1 MSERY
6 DLLMKLIVVGDSGT
20 GKTSLLHRFVE
31 DTFSEDQPQT
41 IGIEFGSKLI
51 QLGDKVV
58 KLQIWDT
65 AGQERYKSVTRSYYR
80 GAVGCLVVYDTT
92 NRASFE
98 SLPRWLSDVREL
110 AGDDTVIMIVGNK
123 KDLAKLGENRKVLHN
138 EGSLFA
144 QQNNVLHFETS
155 AASGEF
161 VSEAFLKV
169 VKDSITAKQTPGSEG
184 VDISETV
191 TNESSTCPC

>member
-1 MSERY
+1 
-6 DLLMKLIVVGDSGT
+6 
-20 GKTSLLHRFVE
+20 
-31 DTFSEDQPQT
+31 
-41 IGIEFGSKLI
+41 
-51 QLGDKVV
+51 
-58 KLQIWDT
+58 
-65 AGQERYKSVTRSYYR
+65 
-80 GAVGCLVVYDTT
+80 
-92 NRASFE
+92 
-98 SLPRWLSDVREL
+98 
-110 AGDDTVIMIVGNK
+110 MIVGNK